1 VIGAMRQFLVV
12 VHRWAALIA
21 LAFILI
27 LAITGSALVFEGAM
41 DRALYPR
48 LWRVTPAV
56 SRISLDTLIARA
68 HASAPVRPVTGLSLA
83 PAADRAYIVQAG
95 ATQVFVD
102 PYTGRVLGQ
111 RTIDEWNRTL
121 PRRLHVLHVTLTGG
135 KSGAAIMAIATFV
148 CFALVLTGVYLWW
161 PDKIWRVRWSASW
174 KRVVFDLHHQLGV
187 MAAIVLLLITG
198 SALVMHYET
207 LSRVV
212 YGIGGETPTEIRDQS
227 APTQP
232 AGAISADSLDAI
244 ARHTLPGA
252 AVMFLALPPMK
263 DQPFVAAMRF
273 PEDHTP
279 GGRSRVI
286 VDRYTAAVLGVQDT
300 RLASFGVQIRNQI
313 RSIHTGDW
321 FGRSTEVVWLLAT
334 LSLVGQAVTG
344 LLMWWNSRRRRA
356 AKRSVARRTSA
367 ALPSRERAPTTT
379 V

>member
-1 VIGAMRQFLVV
+1 MRQLLMV

-21 LAFILI
+21 LAFILV

-48 LWRVTPAV
+48 LWRVTPAAT
-56 SRISLDTLIARA
+56 RLSLDTLVA
-68 HASAPVRPVTGLSLA
+68 HAHATAPKLTIASVSLA
-83 PAADRAYIVQAG
+83 PAPDRAYVVQAG
-95 ATQVFVD
+95 ASQVFVD
-102 PYTGRVLGQ
+102 PYTGRVLGE
-111 RTIDEWNRTL
+111 RTIAEWNRTL

-135 KSGAAIMAIATFV
+135 KTGGAIMAIATLV
-148 CFALVLTGVYLWW
+148 CFALVLSGVYLWW

-187 MAAIVLLLITG
+187 VAASVLLLITG

-207 LSRVV
+207 LNRFV
-212 YGIGGETPTEIRDQS
+212 YGIGGETSAEVQDQFVPAQS
-227 APTQP
+227 AI
-232 AGAISADSLDAI
+232 AISADSLAAI
-244 ARHTLPGA
+244 ARRALPGA
-252 AVMFLALPPMK
+252 DVMFLTLLPMK

-279 GGRSRVI
+279 GGRSRVT
-286 VDRYTAAVLGVQDT
+286 VDRYTGAVLGVQST
-300 RLASFGVQIRNQI
+300 RRAAHLGTQIRNQI

-321 FGRSTEVVWLLAT
+321 FGKSTEVVWLLAT

-344 LLMWWNSRRRRA
+344 LLMWWNSRRARA
-356 AKRSVARRTSA
+356 AKRRAGNVPAP
-367 ALPSRERAPTTT
+367 ALPIRERAETTA